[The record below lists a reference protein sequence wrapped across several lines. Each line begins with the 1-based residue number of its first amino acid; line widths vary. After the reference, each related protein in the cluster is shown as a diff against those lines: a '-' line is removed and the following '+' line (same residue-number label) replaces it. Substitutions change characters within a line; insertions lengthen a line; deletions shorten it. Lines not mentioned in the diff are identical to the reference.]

1 MTQQYTFAERAHFVS
16 NLVINRNNCYCK
28 ILHNLDIKNQ
38 MSIWE
43 NIVNRLLW
51 IHLAVMALA
60 TASFIS
66 SWRYIY
72 EMATIY
78 GKIHESKR
86 RVILI

>member
-1 MTQQYTFAERAHFVS
+1 M
-16 NLVINRNNCYCK
+16 K
-28 ILHNLDIKNQ
+28 LDIKNQ
-38 MSIWE
+38 MSIWQ

-72 EMATIY
+72 DMAKQY
-78 GKIHESKR
+78 GKIHESRR
-86 RVILI
+86 RVNIINISILMKTISKLGKMKMIVLNLLIK